1 MSIATSIQ
9 RQQQLQPAFTSAAVQ
24 ELALIT
30 NPRAIHVHAR
40 DDTAAAAALAAPAFD
55 ASPPPPPSP
64 SLPPRLRTV
73 RSLLLNTPLSAFS
86 APEKGVLTLNAN
98 VTAADGFKQ
107 LLARG
112 LQSAPVMPVPVQPPA
127 AGQPLQPLGF
137 FELSDAVRYVVD
149 AYDRAEAIAV
159 VSRAYDG
166 KLNAAAHAL
175 THKPKPKPKAESAPE
190 PEPEPA
196 ADAKAAA
203 AAAASR
209 GGTRHS
215 VNEAID
221 ELFADARTGAAG
233 TGANATVGQL
243 CVRHPY
249 VALNKTASVL
259 DAAALLVG
267 TGHRVCV
274 EDDSG
279 RITNVLS
286 QSDVVRFVHNNLR
299 LVVADELERSVDD
312 WHMGTR
318 PVRAMEASARAIDV
332 FRRMCDQHL
341 NAVVLTDD
349 RGSYADLAQPSDLK
363 LFLSLFTTPTT
374 SPGAGP
380 NAHYAPALVS
390 SAQFEAPISVVLQDL
405 RQMELQKRI
414 VKGSGSAR
422 LPLTVTTAFAPS
434 FRDVVTRLATSRSHV
449 LCLTSRLDDS
459 AISDADSK
467 VAAETETAHPLHPVL
482 LPVMMC
488 SLGDVL
494 RAVLRW
500 VPPTAAEAAELKR
513 TRALERAAKAAEA
526 AKAAAEAAAQ
536 AAAEA
541 DLADAAAAAAAA
553 DAMAPP
559 APAPTPIARPKAA
572 AAPAPGA
579 ADAKHSSPEAAKAE
593 LQTNATAL
601 AAAAQ
606 SLSAA
611 LQPNAGAQLP
621 LPALMASVH
630 NAYAAVAS
638 ASPVAT
644 PKQLP
649 PANPPKAGPA
659 VAAEAKPAQGVAYAE
674 HSSASGRDSAYN
686 VCAHDG
692 VAHWYTDHGQCLYA
706 THTCARLHPNP
717 PACSWPD
724 GAKFCAWDL
733 GYAAGERIAHDARA
747 AAAKR
752 ARDASANRDTR
763 ASVDAQLHAAAN
775 AAKR

>member
-9 RQQQLQPAFTSAAVQ
+9 MQQAFTSAAVQ

-30 NPRAIHVHAR
+30 NPRVLHDAS
-40 DDTAAAAALAAPAFD
+40 TPAAAALAAPAFD
-55 ASPPPPPSP
+55 AATKPVPPPQ
-64 SLPPRLRTV
+64 LRSV
-73 RSLLLNTPLSAFS
+73 RSLLLNTPLSAFT
-86 APEKGVLTLNAN
+86 APEKGVLALNAN

-112 LQSAPVMPVPVQPPA
+112 VQSAPVMPVPVEAPP

-175 THKPKPKPKAESAPE
+175 THKPKPKPTET
-190 PEPEPA
+190 

-203 AAAASR
+203 ATSAQ
-209 GGTRHS
+209 HQS

-221 ELFADARTGAAG
+221 QLFADARTGAAG

-249 VALNKTASVL
+249 TSLSRRASLL

-267 TGHRVCV
+267 TAHRVCV
-274 EDDSG
+274 VDDKG
-279 RITNVLS
+279 FIANVLS
-286 QSDVVRFVHNNLR
+286 QSDVVRFVYNNLR
-299 LVVADELERSVDD
+299 HVVSDELERSVDD
-312 WHMGTR
+312 WHMGAR
-318 PVRAMEASARAIDV
+318 PVRAMETSARAIDV
-332 FRRMCDQHL
+332 FRRMCDQQL
-341 NAVVLTDD
+341 TAVVLTDE

-363 LFLSLFTTPTT
+363 LFLSLFATPN
-374 SPGAGP
+374 PQ
-380 NAHYAPALVS
+380 APVLLS
-390 SAQFEAPISVVLQDL
+390 SAQFEAPISAVLHDL

-422 LPLTVTTAFAPS
+422 LPLTVSTAFAPS

-459 AISDADSK
+459 AITDADNK
-467 VAAETETAHPLHPVL
+467 LAAESAHPLLV
-482 LPVMMC
+482 PVMMC

-526 AKAAAEAAAQ
+526 AKAAAEAAA
-536 AAAEA
+536 EA
-541 DLADAAAAAAAA
+541 DLAEAAAAAAAA
-553 DAMAPP
+553 DAAAPP
-559 APAPTPIARPKAA
+559 TPSPTPVARPKAA
-572 AAPAPGA
+572 AAPSA
-579 ADAKHSSPEAAKAE
+579 ADVKHSTPEAAKAA
-593 LQTNATAL
+593 LHTSATAL

-630 NAYAAVAS
+630 SAYAAVAS
-638 ASPVAT
+638 ASPVAG

-649 PANPPKAGPA
+649 PAAPPKAGPA
-659 VAAEAKPAQGVAYAE
+659 VPVEPKPAQGVAYAQ
-674 HSSASGRDSAYN
+674 HSSASGRGGAYN
-686 VCAHDG
+686 ACAHDG

-717 PACSWPD
+717 PACTWPD

-733 GYAAGERIAHDARA
+733 GYAAGERIAHEAHTA
-747 AAAKR
+747 ATKR
-752 ARDASANRDTR
+752 ARDTSNTR
-763 ASVDAQLHAAAN
+763 TAVDAQLHAAAT
-775 AAKR
+775 AAKY